1 MNSDVSEGFREL
13 KTWPHSAREEPSPG
27 PPRKRRGLYPP
38 LPPPSFLHLSFNKH
52 PLSSS
57 CLPSTGWPQGSLL
70 APSMS
75 SCPPSGAGFCC
86 KDPGGGSG
94 LAKTPVMAE
103 SPGCCLPRNVLCER
117 ERRKRISASCE
128 HLRALLPQF
137 DGRREDMASVLE
149 MSVQFLRLAGTLV
162 PSREKHAVSRVRA
175 WAAPCGQGATTGSW
189 TLSLSP
195 VCKAAFLRHSSVHA
209 DCPLV
214 TYGGDTVTSTSRAYV
229 RPLLTVARPA
239 RGESPFARRPWAG
252 AAFAL
257 PAPSRGPGSALR
269 LGPGQTAR
277 VGHGHFPG
285 ESLVGRFWF
294 WFEFRILAP
303 SKELWLKR
311 QKDVLQLV
319 PAGHTA
325 ADAPEPGTGASGV
338 TMQQGP
344 PSCVTLAVA
353 EGLDRPASVPGKRE
367 RVGAWPRVP
376 SSSRRRGEPCGTA
389 SGPEDR
395 VVSP

>member
-1 MNSDVSEGFREL
+1 
-13 KTWPHSAREEPSPG
+13 
-27 PPRKRRGLYPP
+27 
-38 LPPPSFLHLSFNKH
+38 
-52 PLSSS
+52 
-57 CLPSTGWPQGSLL
+57 
-70 APSMS
+70 
-75 SCPPSGAGFCC
+75 
-86 KDPGGGSG
+86 
-94 LAKTPVMAE
+94 
-103 SPGCCLPRNVLCER
+103 
-117 ERRKRISASCE
+117 
-128 HLRALLPQF
+128 
-137 DGRREDMASVLE
+137 MASVLE

-338 TMQQGP
+338 TMLVSAAGQGDPRGYGRRLLIAPFCLCTIQATGP
-344 PSCVTLAVA
+344 PKLCDPGGGRGAGQAGV
-353 EGLDRPASVPGKRE
+353 RP
-367 RVGAWPRVP
+367 W
-376 SSSRRRGEPCGTA
+376 
-389 SGPEDR
+389 
-395 VVSP
+395 

>member
-1 MNSDVSEGFREL
+1 MGYSDPGTRTGWDTHVVGGRATGLRWFCGVHGAEL
-13 KTWPHSAREEPSPG
+13 V
-27 PPRKRRGLYPP
+27 
-38 LPPPSFLHLSFNKH
+38 PPPS
-52 PLSSS
+52 
-57 CLPSTGWPQGSLL
+57 
-70 APSMS
+70 S

-162 PSREKHAVSRVRA
+162 PSREKHA
-175 WAAPCGQGATTGSW
+175 
-189 TLSLSP
+189 
-195 VCKAAFLRHSSVHA
+195 
-209 DCPLV
+209 
-214 TYGGDTVTSTSRAYV
+214 
-229 RPLLTVARPA
+229 
-239 RGESPFARRPWAG
+239 
-252 AAFAL
+252 
-257 PAPSRGPGSALR
+257 
-269 LGPGQTAR
+269 
-277 VGHGHFPG
+277 
-285 ESLVGRFWF
+285 
-294 WFEFRILAP
+294 FRILAP

-344 PSCVTLAVA
+344 PSCATLAVA
-353 EGLDRPASVPGKRE
+353 EGLDRPVSLPGKRE
-367 RVGAWPRVP
+367 RHPP
-376 SSSRRRGEPCGTA
+376 SSLVGEDAQSCLGQAGLLTEGTDRAVTPDTRSVSACDVEDGTPFLLTA
-389 SGPEDR
+389 SPDWWLGSLEGRGGSAPSRAPARSSPLARAEPGFLADPEPGSQGLPGGPLEPWGADVGCPSPALRED
-395 VVSP
+395 VDSIFPDFFAC

>member
-162 PSREKHAVSRVRA
+162 PSREKHA
-175 WAAPCGQGATTGSW
+175 
-189 TLSLSP
+189 
-195 VCKAAFLRHSSVHA
+195 
-209 DCPLV
+209 
-214 TYGGDTVTSTSRAYV
+214 
-229 RPLLTVARPA
+229 
-239 RGESPFARRPWAG
+239 
-252 AAFAL
+252 
-257 PAPSRGPGSALR
+257 
-269 LGPGQTAR
+269 
-277 VGHGHFPG
+277 
-285 ESLVGRFWF
+285 
-294 WFEFRILAP
+294 
-303 SKELWLKR
+303 LWLKR

-353 EGLDRPASVPGKRE
+353 EGLDRPASVPGPSGL
-367 RVGAWPRVP
+367 VPRTPDCSLSKAPRLPAPWSTCSQHPP
-376 SSSRRRGEPCGTA
+376 SSLVGEDAQSCLGQAGILTEGTDRAVTPDIRCVSACDVEDGTPFLRTA
-389 SGPEDR
+389 SPDWWLGSLEGRGGSAPSRAPARSSPLARAEPGFLADPEPGSQGLPGAPLEPWGAD
-395 VVSP
+395 VGCPSPALREDVDSIFPDFFAC

>member
-1 MNSDVSEGFREL
+1 MTHLGQSPRCPRREGERGSD
-13 KTWPHSAREEPSPG
+13 PG
-27 PPRKRRGLYPP
+27 LVR
-38 LPPPSFLHLSFNKH
+38 
-52 PLSSS
+52 
-57 CLPSTGWPQGSLL
+57 
-70 APSMS
+70 S

-162 PSREKHAVSRVRA
+162 PSREKH
-175 WAAPCGQGATTGSW
+175 T
-189 TLSLSP
+189 
-195 VCKAAFLRHSSVHA
+195 
-209 DCPLV
+209 
-214 TYGGDTVTSTSRAYV
+214 
-229 RPLLTVARPA
+229 
-239 RGESPFARRPWAG
+239 
-252 AAFAL
+252 
-257 PAPSRGPGSALR
+257 
-269 LGPGQTAR
+269 
-277 VGHGHFPG
+277 
-285 ESLVGRFWF
+285 
-294 WFEFRILAP
+294 FRILAP

-325 ADAPEPGTGASGV
+325 PDAPEPGTGASGV

-353 EGLDRPASVPGKRE
+353 EGLDRPASLPG
-367 RVGAWPRVP
+367 P
-376 SSSRRRGEPCGTA
+376 SSLVPRTPDCSLSKAPRLPPPWSTCSQHPPSSLVSEDAQSCLGQAGLLTEGTDRAVTPDISPDWWLGERGTLAGPPSPLSGAGFAAPAFLTQDGSLEGRGGSAPSRAPARSSPLARAEPGFLA
-389 SGPEDR
+389 DPEPGSQGLPGGPLEPWGADVGCPSPALRED
-395 VVSP
+395 VDSIFPDFFAC